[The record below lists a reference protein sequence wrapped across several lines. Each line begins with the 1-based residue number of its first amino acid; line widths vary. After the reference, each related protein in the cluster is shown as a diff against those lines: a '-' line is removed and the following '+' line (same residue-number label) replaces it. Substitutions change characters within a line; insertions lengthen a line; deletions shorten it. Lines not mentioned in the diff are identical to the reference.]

1 MRIVARRRNGG
12 KPLRDAMT
20 KGGYNR
26 LTLAARTKEVD
37 PCGRGV
43 SHQLI
48 YCLASDKDWARDT
61 CKPDTARLI
70 AKALGKPEDALFK
83 MPVLP
88 IP

>member
-12 KPLRDAMT
+12 KPLRDAMV

-26 LTLAARTKEVD
+26 LTLAARTRELD
-37 PCGRGV
+37 PQGRGV

-48 YCLASDKDWARDT
+48 YCLASEKDWGRDT
-61 CKPDTARLI
+61 FKPDTARQI
-70 AKALGKPEDALFK
+70 AAALGKPEDTLFK

>member
-12 KPLRDAMT
+12 KPLRDAMA

-26 LTLAARTKEVD
+26 LTLAKRTVEVD
-37 PCGRGV
+37 PAGRGV
-43 SHQLI
+43 SRQLI
-48 YCLASDKDWARDT
+48 YCLASDKDWGRDT

-70 AKALGKPEDALFK
+70 ALALGKPEDTLFK
-83 MPVLP
+83 MPALP

>member
-1 MRIVARRRNGG
+1 MRTVARRLRGG
-12 KPLRDAMT
+12 KPLRDAMA

-37 PCGRGV
+37 PHGRGV

-48 YCLASDKDWARDT
+48 YCLASDKDWGRDT

-70 AKALGKPEDALFK
+70 ALALGKPEGVLFK